1 MTPKPKIN
9 WRYDYGSLC
18 EQPEVITE
26 LFLCAVIGLIGVSGV
41 EGTPEQYEVAHNY
54 IKGLFTK
61 LNVFMIE
68 ENVH

>member
-1 MTPKPKIN
+1 MNPKPKIN
-9 WRYDYGSLC
+9 WRYDHAGLC

-26 LFLCAVIGLIGVSGV
+26 LFLMATIGLIGVSGV
-41 EGTPEQYEVAHNY
+41 EGTDEHWEVAHNY
-54 IKGLFTK
+54 VKGLFAK